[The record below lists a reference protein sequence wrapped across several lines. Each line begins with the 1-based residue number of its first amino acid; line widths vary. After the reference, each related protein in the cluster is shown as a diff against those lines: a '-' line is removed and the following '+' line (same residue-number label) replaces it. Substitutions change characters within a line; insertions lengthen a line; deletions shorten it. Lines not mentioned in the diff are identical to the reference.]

1 MGSVAACYRLTHE
14 GAMKALQAC
23 IDHATKINA
32 PVTISICDASGALLA
47 CCRMDGS
54 FLLSIESSLNKA
66 ITAAAISKP
75 TGLGEDM
82 LSIKLGLATFG
93 RQTIGLKGGVPIIV
107 DGQVIGGIGAGSAT
121 GDQDREISIAGLKAI
136 DGARVDFDPPI
147 AHSI

>member
-1 MGSVAACYRLTHE
+1 MKSVVASYRLTHV

-23 IDHATKINA
+23 IDHANSINA
-32 PVTISICDASGALLA
+32 PVTISICDASGALMA

-54 FLLSIESSLNKA
+54 FLLSLESSLNKA

-82 LSIKLGLATFG
+82 LSIKLGIATFG

-107 DGQVIGGIGAGSAT
+107 NGQIVGGIGAGSAT

-136 DGARVDFDPPI
+136 DGAQIDF
-147 AHSI
+147 